1 MGFACGEQPMTS
13 CGVLY
18 YASGMST
25 PDEFSRYYAELLEGS
40 YDCVDRLVLNA
51 YFPLGQTGGGMR
63 SWWRALRGDDSELN
77 DGGLREMAG
86 TFSRRV
92 SAYCAKHAIP
102 LIEAQT
108 RERKHEL
115 AEPLL
120 PQDPKFRGVF
130 AVITGNA
137 PAPVWEVKRNAEGR
151 IMELR
156 HRKHWPYVK
165 HYYFHLIDG
174 DWGHVTIRMC
184 GYPPFGAQVIANG
197 HEWVERAAGR
207 ARRAVAK
214 SGNCFVQGSEF
225 AAINRLAGR
234 LNRTEAI
241 GRLRE
246 LCERWIYSS
255 CLCFA
260 LTHEEQ
266 QRSRF
271 AYQYSVFQLE
281 LSRNLLFERGAT
293 MSEVFQKLIDRT
305 RGALDLRQLKTI
317 FGYTHRPYHRQQTR
331 GRKQPELAKVLQ
343 MPSYD
348 LTVFKLQ
355 WGNLT
360 LKIYDKGQRVLRIEV
375 VVHNARELRCG
386 KVLEKLPVLLERMRA
401 MLVRFLNTVQAAHA
415 SFLDQGA
422 FERWSEPSTRG
433 ARRLAGID
441 LNKARNRHVLDAV
454 IALSTRPDGFTLPQL
469 TQGVRARTGWSEKK
483 YASRHAAY
491 DLAKLRGKKLV
502 RRCKRSR
509 RYACDSGSVR
519 TMCAYLVLRE
529 KVIKPLLAGVVRPH
543 GRPPKNLSPLD
554 HHYIKLRQE
563 LYCTFD
569 TIGLAA

>member
-1 MGFACGEQPMTS
+1 MN
-13 CGVLY
+13 
-18 YASGMST
+18 T

-51 YFPLGQTGGGMR
+51 YFPLGQTGGGLR
-63 SWWRALRGDDSELN
+63 SWWRALRGDDSDL
-77 DGGLREMAG
+77 DDRHLREMAG
-86 TFSRRV
+86 RFSRRV

-102 LIEAQT
+102 LIEAQAG
-108 RERKHEL
+108 ERKHEL
-115 AEPLL
+115 AEPYL
-120 PQDPKFRGVF
+120 PGDPQLRGIF

-151 IMELR
+151 IKELR

-165 HYYFHLIDG
+165 HYYFHLIDA

-197 HEWVERAAGR
+197 HEWVERAA
-207 ARRAVAK
+207 RRDRFIVAK
-214 SGNCFVQGSEF
+214 SGNCFVEGSEF
-225 AAINRLAGR
+225 APINRLAAR
-234 LNRTEAI
+234 LNRKQVI

-260 LTHEEQ
+260 LTREEQ

-271 AYQYSVFQLE
+271 AYPYSVFQLE
-281 LSRNLLFERGAT
+281 LSRNLLFRRGAT

-305 RGALDLRQLKTI
+305 RGSLDLRQLKTI
-317 FGYTHRPYHRQQTR
+317 FGCSHRPHYHRTRTR
-331 GRKQPELAKVLQ
+331 GRERPEVAKAVQ
-343 MPSYD
+343 APRYD
-348 LTVFKLQ
+348 LTVFKLK

-360 LKIYDKGQRVLRIEV
+360 LKIYDKGERVLRIEV

-386 KVLEKLPVLLERMRA
+386 KVLEKLPVLLERMRG
-401 MLVRFLNTVQAAHA
+401 MLVRFLDTVQAAHA
-415 SFLDQGA
+415 SFLDEGA

-454 IALSTRPDGFTLPQL
+454 VGLSTRPDGFTLAQL
-469 TQGVRARTGWSEKK
+469 AQGVRERTGWSEKK
-483 YASRHAAY
+483 YAARHAAY

-509 RYACDSGSVR
+509 RYATDPRAVR
-519 TMCAYLVLRE
+519 AMCAYLVLRE

-543 GRPPKNLSPLD
+543 GRPPRHLSPLD
-554 HHYIKLRQE
+554 QHYVKLREE
-563 LYCTFD
+563 LHRTFD
-569 TIGLAA
+569 TMGLAA